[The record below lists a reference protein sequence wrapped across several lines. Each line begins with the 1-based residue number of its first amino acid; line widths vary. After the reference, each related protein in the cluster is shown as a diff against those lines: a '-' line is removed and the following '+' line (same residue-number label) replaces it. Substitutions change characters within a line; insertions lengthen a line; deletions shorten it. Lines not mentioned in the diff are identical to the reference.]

1 MRVRPTE
8 SSSRGA
14 VLLWQWLV
22 AHSLTLPELAER
34 TGISRQQL
42 ADLIRGDQRRISAEH
57 AVLLERETKRYVR
70 VEAWLPEGTL

>member
-22 AHSLTLPELAER
+22 AHSLTLPDLAER
-34 TGISRQQL
+34 TGVSRQQL
-42 ADLIRGDQRRISAEH
+42 ADLIRGDQRRISVEH
-57 AVLLERETKRYVR
+57 AVLLERETAGFVP
-70 VEAWLPEGTL
+70 VASWLPGAAP

>member
-1 MRVRPTE
+1 MRVSPTE

-22 AHSLTLPELAER
+22 ANSLTLPDLAER

-70 VEAWLPEGTL
+70 VEAWLPEGTP